1 MFERA
6 SVLFNL
12 ASLFSQLALSEDR
25 SSIEG
30 IKRAVAYYQV
40 SLSTI
45 SINPEPTKMT
55 PSKRQVPCRICEP
68 QSYLESLCQ

>member
-1 MFERA
+1 MYAPVFNDSAIPITLNDLMFERA

-55 PSKRQVPCRICEP
+55 P
-68 QSYLESLCQ
+68 

>member
-1 MFERA
+1 MYAPVFNDSAIPITLNDLMFERA

-40 SLSTI
+40 SLYTI

-55 PSKRQVPCRICEP
+55 P
-68 QSYLESLCQ
+68 